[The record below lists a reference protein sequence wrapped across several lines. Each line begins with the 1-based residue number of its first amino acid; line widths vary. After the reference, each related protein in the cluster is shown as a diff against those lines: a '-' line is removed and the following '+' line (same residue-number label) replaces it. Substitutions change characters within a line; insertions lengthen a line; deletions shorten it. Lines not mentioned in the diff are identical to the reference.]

1 MKIDLKLDNEFLS
14 KNSILARIY
23 NTTESNSY
31 IIVNYD
37 ADYTCDDDT
46 TVANYHSVIL
56 EYPSRKILSFA
67 PPKTLDIKQEQDH
80 NQFFNS
86 PNIYASELVEG
97 TFIHLFYDE
106 RICAWEIASKRAVGC
121 KYSYYYIPEQ
131 RALSFREMFIEGLG
145 YPANTHLNDIPFLE
159 CLCKTYS
166 YSFVLQHPSNHIVLT
181 IPKPKVYL
189 VAVYEILDSSVTFI
203 SPTEYEGWTMFDVPN
218 ISFPKSYPM
227 QDNTAMELIQTYA
240 SIHSPISSMGI
251 MFINIETGQR
261 VSIVNPT
268 YSEVAEIRGNHT
280 NLQYQYLCL
289 RRIGKVM
296 QFLNY
301 FPQYKPHF
309 FKYRDQYEQFIT
321 NVHQSYISYYV
332 KKQGT
337 FISPKYF
344 PVIYEIH
351 HSVFLPSVSQE
362 KIIVRKSVVRDYIL
376 KMDPAKVLHLL
387 HYNDLAYKN
396 DI

>member
-1 MKIDLKLDNEFLS
+1 MKIDLKLDNDFLS

-23 NTTESNSY
+23 NTTDSNSY

-46 TVANYHSVIL
+46 TVANYHSIIL

-67 PPKTLDIKQEQDH
+67 PPKTVEPEH

-97 TFIHLFYDE
+97 TFIHLFYDT
-106 RICAWEIASKRAVGC
+106 RISAWEIASKRAVGG
-121 KYSYYYIPEQ
+121 KYSYFYIPEN
-131 RALSFREMFIEGLG
+131 RALTFREMFIEALG
-145 YPANTHLNDIPFLE
+145 YPADTPLNDILFLNG
-159 CLCKTYS
+159 LSKTHS
-166 YSFVLQHPSNHIVLT
+166 YSFVLQHPNNHIVLS
-181 IPKPKVYL
+181 IKDPKVYL

-203 SPTEYEGWTMFDVPN
+203 SPTEYEEWPMLDVPA
-218 ISFPKSYPM
+218 ILFPRNYSM
-227 QDNTAMELIQTYA
+227 QDKTAMDLIQTHA

-251 MFINIETGQR
+251 MFTNIENGQR

-301 FPQYKPHF
+301 FPQYKSYF
-309 FKYRDQYEQFIT
+309 FKYRDQYETFIT
-321 NVHQSYISYYV
+321 NVHQSYVSYYV

-351 HSVFLPSVSQE
+351 HTVFLPSISLE

-376 KMDPAKVLHLL
+376 QMDPAKVLHLL